1 MTMTSTTSTTRSYEQ
16 INMLTP
22 TEIEGSGVSDP
33 EMTLWVAVLNQAV
46 RDAKALVQKIENDPD
61 LWSNPLFRSEVIHLK
76 RYFRS
81 QSMEPGSFTFIC
93 DLMGMDPK
101 QAAKQINE
109 MYLQH
114 LIKPIT
120 KCPTHTARLMAV

>member
-1 MTMTSTTSTTRSYEQ
+1 MTMTNTTDTPRSYEPL
-16 INMLTP
+16 NMLTP
-22 TEIEGSGVSDP
+22 TEISGPDATEP
-33 EMTLWVAVLNQAV
+33 EMTLWIAVLNQAV
-46 RDAKALVQKIENDPD
+46 KDAKALVQKVENDPD

-120 KCPTHTARLMAV
+120 KRPTQTARLMAV

>member
-1 MTMTSTTSTTRSYEQ
+1 MILTNTTDTPRSYES

-22 TEIEGSGVSDP
+22 TEIEGPGATEPDV
-33 EMTLWVAVLNQAV
+33 TLWIAVLNQAV
-46 RDAKALVQKIENDPD
+46 RDAKALVQKVKTNPA

-93 DLMGMDPK
+93 DLMGMDPER
-101 QAAKQINE
+101 AAKQINE
-109 MYLQH
+109 MYLRH
-114 LIKPIT
+114 LIQIPKH
-120 KCPTHTARLMAV
+120 PTYMARILST

>member
-1 MTMTSTTSTTRSYEQ
+1 MTLNNTTDTPRSYEPL
-16 INMLTP
+16 NMLTP
-22 TEIEGSGVSDP
+22 TEISGPDATEP
-33 EMTLWVAVLNQAV
+33 EMTLWIAVLNQAV
-46 RDAKALVQKIENDPD
+46 KDAKALVQKVENDPD

-93 DLMGMDPK
+93 DLVGMDPK
-101 QAAKQINE
+101 QAAKQING

-114 LIKPIT
+114 LKLIT
-120 KCPTHTARLMAV
+120 KHPTQTARLMAV

>member
-1 MTMTSTTSTTRSYEQ
+1 MTLNNTTDTPRSYEQ

-22 TEIEGSGVSDP
+22 TEREGSDVTEP
-33 EMTLWVAVLNQAV
+33 EMNLWIAVLNQAV
-46 RDAKALVQKIENDPD
+46 KDAKALVQKVENNPY

-81 QSMEPGSFTFIC
+81 KSMEPGSFTFIC
-93 DLMGMDPK
+93 DLLDMDPE

-114 LIKPIT
+114 LKPIT
-120 KCPTHTARLMAV
+120 KRPTQTARLVAV

>member
-1 MTMTSTTSTTRSYEQ
+1 MTNTTDTPRSCEQ
-16 INMLTP
+16 LNMLIP
-22 TEIEGSGVSDP
+22 TEIAGPDATEP

-46 RDAKALVQKIENDPD
+46 KDAKALVQKFENDPD

-76 RYFRS
+76 RYFLS

-93 DLMGMDPK
+93 DLLDMDPE

-109 MYLQH
+109 MYLQR
-114 LIKPIT
+114 LKPIT
-120 KCPTHTARLMAV
+120 KRLTQTARLVAV

>member
-1 MTMTSTTSTTRSYEQ
+1 MTITNTTDTPRSCEQ
-16 INMLTP
+16 LNMLIP
-22 TEIEGSGVSDP
+22 TEIAGPDATEP

-46 RDAKALVQKIENDPD
+46 KDAKALVQKFENDPD

-76 RYFRS
+76 RYFLS

-93 DLMGMDPK
+93 DLMGIDPE

-109 MYLQH
+109 KYLQH
-114 LIKPIT
+114 LMLIT
-120 KCPTHTARLMAV
+120 KNPTHTDRILAV

>member
-1 MTMTSTTSTTRSYEQ
+1 MTITNTTGTPKSYEQ
-16 INMLTP
+16 LNMLTP
-22 TEIEGSGVSDP
+22 MEIEGSGATEP
-33 EMTLWVAVLNQAV
+33 EMTLWIAVLNQAV
-46 RDAKALVQKIENDPD
+46 RDAKALVQKVENDPA

-93 DLMGMDPK
+93 DLVGMDPE

-109 MYLQH
+109 QYLRH
-114 LIKPIT
+114 LMLIT
-120 KCPTHTARLMAV
+120 KHHTHTSMILAV

>member
-1 MTMTSTTSTTRSYEQ
+1 MTITNTTGTPKSYEQ
-16 INMLTP
+16 LNMLTP
-22 TEIEGSGVSDP
+22 MEIEGSGATEP
-33 EMTLWVAVLNQAV
+33 EMTLWIAVLNQAV
-46 RDAKALVQKIENDPD
+46 KDAKALVQKVENNPA

-93 DLMGMDPK
+93 DLMGMDPE

-109 MYLQH
+109 MYLRH
-114 LIKPIT
+114 LMLIT
-120 KCPTHTARLMAV
+120 KNPTHTTRILAI